1 MILPT
6 TTKTRRTITETN
18 EPNNNHYPRH
28 RDDLDRLRTNLV
40 GAGRFTMMRL
50 LMPETEVELR
60 HLIEDIRRLIA
71 VLIEMAERKADK

>member
-1 MILPT
+1 
-6 TTKTRRTITETN
+6 
-18 EPNNNHYPRH
+18 
-28 RDDLDRLRTNLV
+28 
-40 GAGRFTMMRL
+40 MMRL